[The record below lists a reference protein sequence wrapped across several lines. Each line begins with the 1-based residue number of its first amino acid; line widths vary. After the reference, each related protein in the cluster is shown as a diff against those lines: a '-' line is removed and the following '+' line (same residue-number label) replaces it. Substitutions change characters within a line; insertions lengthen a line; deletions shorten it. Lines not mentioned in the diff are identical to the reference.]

1 MPMLVQKEGV
11 QKKRSAKKGP
21 GEVDHRGLAAS
32 FSPGGS
38 IKAAAATIGAGCGNL
53 TSNRHKNPPE
63 KTALPFSRHR
73 DMILGS
79 IGRPPMISQRLV
91 TILQAAGAALGIP
104 AAAAGSYTAYQ
115 AFFSPEVT
123 CQKLRTNILATMER
137 RIAAEAKHVLLR
149 KDVTEFDKTCGESDP
164 DARSIFQAAL
174 QDAAAQANR
183 AQRPSNAPAAAAV
196 VQPKPVAPAAAAVA
210 QPEPA
215 AAASPPASAPRKQ
228 PLTIFGAPGSSEQ
241 HGWVAISRKDKA
253 EGSWVVNFTGYAISE
268 TSLPPAGTVLSAQRN
283 VPVWADL
290 PAGMA
295 QDQSKLQNRVPP
307 GACVRVLATRG
318 GPLRLWAEVA
328 PASCS

>member
-1 MPMLVQKEGV
+1 
-11 QKKRSAKKGP
+11 
-21 GEVDHRGLAAS
+21 
-32 FSPGGS
+32 
-38 IKAAAATIGAGCGNL
+38 
-53 TSNRHKNPPE
+53 
-63 KTALPFSRHR
+63 
-73 DMILGS
+73 
-79 IGRPPMISQRLV
+79 MISQRLV

-123 CQKLRTNILATMER
+123 CQKLRTNILAIMER

-174 QDAAAQANR
+174 QDATAQANR
-183 AQRPSNAPAAAAV
+183 AQRPGNAPAAAAV

-210 QPEPA
+210 AAQPDPA
-215 AAASPPASAPRKQ
+215 AATAPSQGLAPRKQ